1 MPKSRSG
8 LTSAA
13 LAIVVMLMIFGGGP
27 YTFLNEAVTFQ
38 MMAFL
43 ALAQGINVL
52 YGFTGYLPF
61 GYVGFFGAGAYGASV
76 AVLQWHFPVLLAMLA
91 GTVIAGLVGVILLPL
106 LRLTGAYFA
115 IGSLAAAEIVYNV
128 VSNPNLQ
135 SVTNGPYGINLAG
148 VFNDALSYWL
158 MLVVVVLATLFV
170 IYIRHSQF
178 GFSLLALR
186 DDPVSAAMAGVN
198 VVRARTIAWIASA
211 VIAGM
216 TGSIY
221 AWHISVFY
229 PSSVFDLTISI
240 FAIVFTLFGGRATL
254 WGPIIG
260 TVVLYGLYD
269 AIGVSTPQYF
279 QLVYGLL
286 IVGVVLFLP
295 RGVMSLLNLWSQRH
309 RQNIDVADGSSSKG
323 VSASAS

>member
-1 MPKSRSG
+1 MRNKKWMSPV
-8 LTSAA
+8 LA
-13 LAIVVMLMIFGGGP
+13 LVMILVVFGVGP
-27 YTFLNEAVTFQ
+27 YTFINEAVTFQ

-43 ALAQGINVL
+43 ALSQGINVL

-76 AVLQWHFPVLLAMLA
+76 AVLHFHVPALLAMLI
-91 GTVIAGLVGVILLPL
+91 GTAVAGLVGVILLPL
-106 LRLTGAYFA
+106 LRLAGAYFA

-135 SVTNGPYGINLAG
+135 PVTNGPYGINLAPI
-148 VFNDALSYWL
+148 FNDALSYWL
-158 MLVVVVLATLFV
+158 MLGVVLLVMGFV

-186 DDPVSAAMAGVN
+186 DDPVSASMSGVN
-198 VVRARTIAWIASA
+198 VVRARTIAWVASA
-211 VIAGM
+211 LIAGL

-229 PSSVFDLTISI
+229 PDSVFDLSISI

-254 WGPIIG
+254 WGPVIG
-260 TVVLYGLYD
+260 TVILYGLYD
-269 AIGVSTPQYF
+269 FIGVSSPQYF
-279 QLVYGLL
+279 QLIYGLL
-286 IVGVVLFLP
+286 IVALVLFLP
-295 RGVMSLLNLWSQRH
+295 NGVMSLLSGLGQR
-309 RQNIDVADGSSSKG
+309 RRPARRPKEVASDVQSLDA
-323 VSASAS
+323 

>member
-1 MPKSRSG
+1 MPRKAWISSA
-8 LTSAA
+8 AA
-13 LAIVVMLMIFGGGP
+13 LAVMLLLFGLGQ
-27 YTFLNEAVTFQ
+27 YTFITSAVTFQ
-38 MMAFL
+38 MMAYL

-76 AVLQWHFPVLLAMLA
+76 AVNVWHFPVLLAMLT

-106 LRLTGAYFA
+106 LRLSGAYFA
-115 IGSLAAAEIVYNV
+115 IGTLAAAEIVYNV

-135 SVTNGPYGINLAG
+135 SVTNGPYGVDLSG
-148 VFNDALSYWL
+148 VFNNSLSYGM
-158 MLVVVVLATLFV
+158 MLVAVVLATLFV

-186 DDPVSAAMAGVN
+186 DDPVSAAMSGVN
-198 VVRARTIAWIASA
+198 VVRARTVAWLISA
-211 VIAGM
+211 LIAGM
-216 TGSIY
+216 TGAIY

-229 PSSVFDLTISI
+229 PNAVFDLSISI

-254 WGPIIG
+254 WGPILG
-260 TVVLYGLYD
+260 TVVLYGLYNY
-269 AIGVSTPQYF
+269 IGVQTPQYF

-286 IVGVVLFLP
+286 IVGLVLFLP
-295 RGVMSLLNLWSQRH
+295 NGVMSLLGKRRSKR
-309 RQNIDVADGSSSKG
+309 RSETESEIPASSEGVAADV
-323 VSASAS
+323 